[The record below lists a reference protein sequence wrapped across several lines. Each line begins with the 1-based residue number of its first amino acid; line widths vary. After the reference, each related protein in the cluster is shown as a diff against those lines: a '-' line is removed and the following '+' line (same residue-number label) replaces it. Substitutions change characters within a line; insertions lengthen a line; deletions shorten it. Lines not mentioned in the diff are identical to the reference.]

1 MSVHLELP
9 LLKCLV
15 IWGSTVSHLDLI
27 RLLGPNT
34 TLQSLNL
41 GRVSFSSYEGL
52 MKVLYW
58 CQETMEELTLEK
70 CTFDEASPPGL
81 ADDIVPQDCPQM
93 RMIRLDDCTNI
104 ADRFLSW
111 LAKACPELME
121 LSYARIEHKNVISSQ
136 LFDVMCRCKMI
147 TKMDL
152 SWCGGDDAA
161 ADYVI
166 SLLGNTLQELV
177 LDGWAQF
184 TGHLEEPLGRRCR
197 KLARLSLCYTAVD
210 DFALRRMMSKKLRYL
225 EEIVLVGTMVTDE
238 AMQLLQWRQLP
249 SLRKIDVRDC
259 LCVTSHADAAHDFFD
274 TFSTEWSGL

>member
-15 IWGSTVSHLDLI
+15 IWGSTVNHLDLI

-184 TGHLEEPLGRRCR
+184 TGHLEEPLGRRCP

-249 SLRKIDVRDC
+249 SLRKMDVRDC